1 MRERPSKVRYCSR
14 VSLTLNPGYKF
25 ANLAISHTVGQHS
38 DAPALGQSQ
47 EPAAT
52 SPKDSNIGSNGSRD
66 RETCPACRGLILAVG
81 TITGLLAQKLGIPD
95 VAVFLIAG
103 MLVGPEM
110 LGLIDIQA
118 NSPLNQFILLF
129 GASYILFDGGA
140 SLRLDV
146 LKRVWITILIISTAG
161 VIITAAITG
170 IAAYYILGAPLIVA
184 LLLGATLASTD
195 PATLVPIFRQVRIRA
210 RVAQMVMSESAF
222 NDAMGAIVTF
232 GILAIAMEKGSFS
245 LISSLLDL
253 LKQSILGIAA
263 GAALG
268 YLAALLIA
276 HERWA
281 FLAEYA
287 PVVTLMA
294 VIGAYLAADDLQASG
309 FMAVFVF
316 GIVLGNK
323 DALGFKMEPGESQ
336 RLDEYVMTTAFIM
349 RLFIFILLGAQVD
362 FNLINQYW
370 VGGTIVATI
379 LMLVA
384 RPVTVFLCALP
395 DRRAQWS
402 FNEILFMCW
411 TRETGVIP
419 AALAGLLLGMN
430 ASGARVIAS
439 IIFIAILMTILIQ
452 SSTTKWLGRRLGLL
466 EENRGS

>member
-1 MRERPSKVRYCSR
+1 MEASAVEVAKHV
-14 VSLTLNPGYKF
+14 L
-25 ANLAISHTVGQHS
+25 LACGV
-38 DAPALGQSQ
+38 
-47 EPAAT
+47 
-52 SPKDSNIGSNGSRD
+52 
-66 RETCPACRGLILAVG
+66 ILAVG
-81 TITGLLAQKLGIPD
+81 TFTGLVAQRLGIPD

-103 MLVGPEM
+103 MLVGPQA

-140 SLRLDV
+140 SLRFNV
-146 LKRVWITILIISTAG
+146 LKRVWITIVVISTVG
-161 VIITAAITG
+161 VVITAIVTG
-170 IAAYYILGAPLIVA
+170 IAAYYVLDVPFIVA

-195 PATLVPIFRQVRIRA
+195 PATLVPIFRQVKIRD
-210 RVAQMVMSESAF
+210 RVAQTVMSESAF

-232 GILAIAMEKGSFS
+232 GVLAVAMGTGEFS
-245 LISSLLDL
+245 PAASLLDL
-253 LKQSILGIAA
+253 LKQSIIGIGA
-263 GAALG
+263 GAGLG

-281 FLAEYA
+281 FLAEYG

-294 VIGAYLAADDLQASG
+294 VIGAYFAADGLEASG

-323 DALGFKMEPGESQ
+323 EALGFKMEPGEAQ
-336 RLDEYVMTTAFIM
+336 KLDDYVMTTAFIM
-349 RLFIFILLGAQVD
+349 RLFIFILLGTQVD
-362 FNLINQYW
+362 FSLMNQYL
-370 VGGTIVATI
+370 VGGIIVVTIF
-379 LMLVA
+379 MLVA

-402 FNEILFMCW
+402 LNEMLFMCW

-430 ASGARVIAS
+430 APGAQMIAS
-439 IIFIAILMTILIQ
+439 VTFIAILMTILIQ
-452 SSTTKWLGRRLGLL
+452 APTTKWLGRKLGLL
-466 EENRGS
+466 EGQRQLH